1 MIIIY
6 RFKYDAK
13 ISQITY
19 GNNSIPDNLSIRN
32 ILINK
37 IILRMIK
44 NHILTSAITGI
55 LNPKNNQ
62 DQRALKNN
70 WNRNRFL
77 VISNVLTADMDIKM
91 YKIGHTI
98 PNTKPGGF
106 KFDLLRF
113 WYHISSAASPDDNP
127 PKTKAMR
134 TKRNIEYLL
143 LNINLFI
150 FFLET

>member
-44 NHILTSAITGI
+44 THILTSAITGI

-70 WNRNRFL
+70 WNKNRFL
-77 VISNVLTADMDIKM
+77 VISNVLNADIDIKM

-106 KFDLLRF
+106 KFDLLRS
-113 WYHISSAASPDDNP
+113 WYHISLAASLDDNP
-127 PKTKAMR
+127 PKTKAI
-134 TKRNIEYLL
+134 KIKKNIEYLL

-150 FFLET
+150 S